1 MADVVEEVTSEDT
14 DGLSKPVGRAVLIGL
29 VIGVP
34 ASVFFLWLAFRDAD
48 PSAVWDAAR
57 EADLRFVVPA
67 VALVGLVYAFQ
78 AARWR
83 RIAAVE
89 NLGEL
94 RFVEMVVGAVAC
106 NNLLPG
112 RLGELFRARWLAV
125 AVPMPSGRAL
135 ATVGLDKGC
144 DVLVL
149 FAFLVVA
156 LPFVASAA
164 WVTRIVAGAAV
175 LIVVLVALFA
185 AARLYASARHR
196 ERRERARIR
205 RIVRDVVDTLAEPLG
220 RRRFAGAL
228 GLGVLAWGAFV
239 VVVWLIARSIGLELE
254 PMESVFVT
262 AVISLG
268 VAIPSSPGFVGTY
281 QWLAVAALGI
291 LDVATD
297 EALAFSILL
306 HASWYVPTTLVG
318 GFLLLFRL
326 RLGRR
331 PRSAEPASSL

>member
-1 MADVVEEVTSEDT
+1 MGDVVDARTPGD
-14 DGLSKPVGRAVLIGL
+14 DDRLSKPVGRAVLIGIA
-29 VIGVP
+29 VGVP
-34 ASVFFLWLAFRDAD
+34 ASAVFLWLAFRDAD

-57 EADLRFVVPA
+57 AANLRFIVPA
-67 VALVGLVYAFQ
+67 VALVGVVYAFQ

-89 NLGEL
+89 HLGEL

-125 AVPMPSGRAL
+125 AAPMPSGRAL
-135 ATVGLDKGC
+135 ATVALDKSC

-156 LPFVASAA
+156 LPFAASAA

-175 LIVVLVALFA
+175 VIVVLFGLFA
-185 AARLYASARHR
+185 LARVYASSRRR
-196 ERRERARIR
+196 ERRERGRLRGIA
-205 RIVRDVVDTLAEPLG
+205 RDVVDTLAEPLG

-228 GLGVLAWGAFV
+228 GLGVFAWGAFV
-239 VVVWLIARSIGLELE
+239 VAVWLVARSIGIELE
-254 PMESVFVT
+254 PMECVFVT

-291 LDVATD
+291 LDVARD
-297 EALAFSILL
+297 DALAFSILL
-306 HASWYVPTTLVG
+306 HASWYVPTTIVG

-331 PRSAEPASSL
+331 PAPAEPS

>member
-1 MADVVEEVTSEDT
+1 MVEEVTAEDT
-14 DGLSKPVGRAVLIGL
+14 DRLSKPVGRAVLIGL
-29 VIGVP
+29 VVGVP
-34 ASVFFLWLAFRDAD
+34 ASAVFLWLAFRDAD
-48 PSAVWDAAR
+48 PSAVWEAAR
-57 EADLRFVVPA
+57 DANLALIVPA
-67 VALVGLVYAFQ
+67 VALVAVVYVFQ

-125 AVPMPSGRAL
+125 AAPMASGRAL
-135 ATVGLDKGC
+135 ATVGLDKGS

-149 FAFLVVA
+149 FGFLVVS

-164 WVTRIVAGAAV
+164 WVTRIVAGAAL

-185 AARLYASARHR
+185 LARVYARARHR
-196 ERRERARIR
+196 ERRERGLLR
-205 RIVRDVVDTLAEPLG
+205 RIARDLVDTLAEPLG

-228 GLGVLAWGAFV
+228 GLGALAWGAFV
-239 VVVWLIARSIGLELE
+239 VIVWLVARSVGIELE

-281 QWLAVAALGI
+281 QWLAVSALGI
-291 LDVATD
+291 LDVPRD
-297 EALAFSILL
+297 DALAFSILL
-306 HASWYVPTTLVG
+306 QASWYVPTTLVG
-318 GFLLLFRL
+318 GFLVLFRL

-331 PRSAEPASSL
+331 TASTDPS

>member
-1 MADVVEEVTSEDT
+1 MDDVLDERAPENADR
-14 DGLSKPVGRAVLIGL
+14 LSKPVGRAVLIGL
-29 VIGVP
+29 VVGVP
-34 ASVFFLWLAFRDAD
+34 ASAVFLWLAFRDAD

-57 EADLRFVVPA
+57 DANLRFIVPA
-67 VALVGLVYAFQ
+67 VALVGVVYVFQ

-89 NLGEL
+89 SLGEL

-125 AVPMPSGRAL
+125 AAPMPSGRAL

-149 FAFLVVA
+149 FGFLVVS

-164 WVTRIVAGAAV
+164 WVTRIVVGAAL
-175 LIVVLVALFA
+175 LILALLALFA
-185 AARLYASARHR
+185 LARMYASSRRR
-196 ERRERARIR
+196 ERRERGRLR
-205 RIVRDVVDTLAEPLG
+205 RIARDLVDTLAEPLG

-228 GLGVLAWGAFV
+228 GLGALAWGAFV
-239 VVVWLIARSIGLELE
+239 VVVWLVARSIGIDLE
-254 PMESVFVT
+254 PMECVFVT
-262 AVISLG
+262 GVISLG

-281 QWLAVAALGI
+281 QWLAVASLGI
-291 LDVATD
+291 LDVARD

-306 HASWYVPTTLVG
+306 QASWYVPSTLVG

-331 PRSAEPASSL
+331 PASANPS